1 MRHCTGTPQ
10 LFATLFLLFL
20 TVSGY
25 AAPFQNAA
33 SLIFPQEM
41 SQITAPQDSL
51 KPDADSVAV
60 KTDSLPPVPPPF
72 PVIFRT
78 PLYSSSEFI
87 TYGQIDKS
95 NILSFAE
102 IPALYPL
109 SFSLSFGSPVYR
121 EHISLYGSYPGENG
135 YLSNGIEMN
144 NNTFSGYDQEILLTE
159 EIDSVEIIPAP
170 RSFLYT
176 INNSLAAFNIIRKE
190 RISPLSQTKIKYY
203 EGPFGRA
210 MLDARYNR
218 LIYSR
223 INITVDIMN
232 RKTDDRFSNS
242 SGSVWSG
249 RAGADYYFSENFNAG
264 ISYLKTKTDV
274 NHYGGVNA
282 DTVYAISSSPE
293 EVIYDEL
300 NAPVQDEYLYD
311 KVSTDEITLSMT
323 AKQAGILTHRL
334 AYSSRSYLREYRDDF
349 NANATFLYMDH
360 QEKRNSLSLQSSA
373 DLSPVSVDI
382 AYRYEDRSSNTPSY
396 IDPFDTVHFTQ
407 SLLPNEASHQ
417 FQMQA
422 GITIAGAKAGVFYK
436 SALGESPD
444 YSGYGA
450 DIAFRFNKIELYAG
464 YADFRRFYN
473 YAPGNLTSGSQ
484 TVTQIRAAYKGETGH
499 VALHGFYS
507 TNTWDGATVIPL
519 TAETGYRNPFARTYL
534 SGSLSGALQTGYIL
548 TELSAAHINS
558 RDRAGALLAP
568 SVSASAGIYY
578 TNVHFDSSLVIK
590 SGFTGKYRG
599 SYVNTGIS
607 FIANRVYTV
616 PGTTPSSFAL
626 DFFTSGRIADR
637 ATVFFLWENITG
649 ERYYTI
655 YLYPMPSRS
664 ITFGINWEMYN

>member
-1 MRHCTGTPQ
+1 MRHCTGAPQ

-20 TVSGY
+20 TAAGY
-25 AAPFQNAA
+25 AAPFQ
-33 SLIFPQEM
+33 STSGIIFPQEIP
-41 SQITAPQDSL
+41 QTTAPQDSL
-51 KPDADSVAV
+51 KPEPDSLSAL
-60 KTDSLPPVPPPF
+60 TDSLPPVPPPF

-78 PLYSSSEFI
+78 PLYSSSEFV

-121 EHISLYGSYPGENG
+121 EHVSLYGSLPGENT
-135 YLSNGIEMN
+135 YLSNGVEMN

-176 INNSLAAFNIIRKE
+176 MNNSLAAFNIIRKE

-218 LIYSR
+218 LIYNR
-223 INITVDIMN
+223 INVTVDIMN
-232 RKTDDRFSNS
+232 RKTDDRFSNN

-249 RAGADYYFSENFNAG
+249 RAGADYYFSEYFNAG
-264 ISYLKTKTDV
+264 LTYTKTKTDI
-274 NHYGGVNA
+274 NHYGGVDA
-282 DTVYAISSSPE
+282 DSANTSSTPE

-300 NAPVQDEYLYD
+300 NAPVNDEYLYD
-311 KVSTDEITLSMT
+311 KVSTEDITFSMT

-334 AYSSRSYLREYRDDF
+334 AFSSRSYLREYRDDF
-349 NANATFLYMDH
+349 TLNAPFIYMDH
-360 QEKRNSLSLQSSA
+360 KEKRNSLSIQSRA
-373 DLSPVSVDI
+373 DFSPVTFDI
-382 AYRYEDRSSNTPSY
+382 AYRYEDRTSSLPLY
-396 IDPFDTVHFTQ
+396 FDPFGAPMVRHAI
-407 SLLPNEASHQ
+407 LPNETLHLL
-417 FQMQA
+417 QMQA
-422 GITIAGAKAGVFYK
+422 GVTIAGAQAGVFYK
-436 SALGESPD
+436 TALGESPD

-450 DIAFRFNKIELYAG
+450 DIAFRFSNIELYAG

-473 YAPGNLTSGSQ
+473 YLPSNMTSGSQ
-484 TVTQIRAAYKGETGH
+484 TVTQLRAAYKGESGH

-519 TAETGYRNPFARTYL
+519 SAETGYRNPFARTYL
-534 SGSLSGALQTGYIL
+534 SASLSGALQTGYIL
-548 TELSAAHINS
+548 TELSASHINS

-568 SVSASAGIYY
+568 SVSASAGVYY

-590 SGFTGKYRG
+590 SGFMTKYRG

-607 FIANRVYTV
+607 FISNRVYTDA
-616 PGTTPSSFAL
+616 GSTPSSFTL

-655 YLYPMPSRS
+655 YLYPMPSRG